1 MCGGGSVCVGVCG
14 CVGVGVACIMSVLV
28 CVQRL
33 ADEREQLLTRKEA
46 AKMSESCAH

>member
-1 MCGGGSVCVGVCG
+1 MLCVGGGILASMYCNVC
-14 CVGVGVACIMSVLV
+14 L

-33 ADEREQLLTRKEA
+33 AEEREQLLTRKEA